1 MIYNTSSENETIEVA
16 TSFATLLNTGDII
29 LLKGDLGMGKSV
41 FSRAIIR
48 HLTKSPDLN
57 VPSPTFTLV
66 QTYDTTDPKTGTLWH
81 FDLYR
86 LKSPEELYEIGW
98 EDALTSG
105 VILVE
110 WPERLDYLTP
120 RSAITVT
127 IKPGE
132 TATSRIIMI
141 ER

>member
-16 TSFATLLNTGDII
+16 NRFATRLNTGDII

-48 HLTKSPDLN
+48 HLTKSPDLT

-66 QTYDTTDPKTGTLWH
+66 QTYDTPDPKIGTLWH

-86 LKSPEELYEIGW
+86 LESPEDLYEIGW